1 MFCGVGT
8 GIALTGI
15 AVPILNIILNVDQIW
30 LGLAIL
36 SLPPFYFGWTKVVK
50 VELHKNLSKTE
61 IVNNI
66 PMVKKLSYFLEGF
79 GYIITATFIVSILTK
94 SLNSIYAANISW
106 ILISYL
112 QQFLH

>member
-1 MFCGVGT
+1 MAWTCHFK
-8 GIALTGI
+8 LT
-15 AVPILNIILNVDQIW
+15 
-30 LGLAIL
+30 
-36 SLPPFYFGWTKVVK
+36 PFYFGWTKVVK

-106 ILISYL
+106 ILIGVSAAISTL
-112 QQFLH
+112 FWPKISMEF